1 MWPFLLRRIL
11 LIPPTLVVVSL
22 LVFTVV
28 HIQPGNALQQYLE
41 DPRFTEETRKTI
53 ERQYGLDK
61 PAYLQYLYW
70 LRNVVVGPLDFGQ
83 SIKYG
88 RPVSSVLW
96 ESMGWTVF
104 VAFLTIVFS
113 WLIAIPLGIYTSIRR
128 HSWVSNVAN
137 FLGYIGL
144 AIPDFLLVLFLV
156 AAVLASKGSNVGGMF
171 SPQYIDAP
179 WSVAKVWDMMGHLWI
194 PIAAISL
201 EGVAGLM
208 RQMRSGMLDVL
219 GQDYVR
225 TARAKGL
232 LERTVIYKHA
242 VRNAINPMISLAG
255 LSLPQLISSNI
266 VVSIILNLPTIGPLL
281 YDALIG
287 KDQYLS
293 IAVLMIASFLLMVG
307 NLLAD
312 LALGMADPRIRYE

>member
-1 MWPFLLRRIL
+1 MWAFLLRRLI

-22 LVFTVV
+22 LVFIAV
-28 HIQPGNALQQYLE
+28 HFQPGNALQQYLE
-41 DPRFTEETRKTI
+41 DPRFTEETRKNL
-53 ERQYGLDK
+53 ERHYGLDK
-61 PAYLQYLYW
+61 PAYFQYLFW
-70 LRNVVVGPLDFGQ
+70 LKNVVLGPLDFGQ

-88 RPVSSVLW
+88 RPVSTVLW

-104 VAFLTIVFS
+104 VALLTIIFS

-128 HSWVSNVAN
+128 HSIPSMVAN

-144 AIPDFLLVLFLV
+144 AIPDFLLVLFLI
-156 AAVLASKGSNVGGMF
+156 AAVLAAKGSNVGGMF
-171 SPQYIDAP
+171 SPQFIDSP
-179 WSVAKVWDMMGHLWI
+179 WSLAKIWDMMGHLWI
-194 PIAAISL
+194 PIMAISI

-219 GQDYVR
+219 GQDYIR

-232 LERTVIYKHA
+232 KERVVIYKHA

-293 IAVLMIASFLLMVG
+293 MAVLMIASFLLMVG

-312 LALGMADPRIRYE
+312 LALGLADPRIRYD